1 MSMDS
6 SAEVSKGVATPSVD
20 RRFRSCGN
28 CSSLLGVRCILDDS
42 PVNLF
47 QECKFEPSK
56 WDVAMC
62 FCCGA
67 RRGIKGVLLSDDGV
81 NRTKRS
87 EFSLRN
93 HVILCGECLSQH
105 TIVTGDSDGRD
116 ECSIEKLCIYK
127 GL

>member
-1 MSMDS
+1 MSM
-6 SAEVSKGVATPSVD
+6 ELGVSKGVATPSVD

-42 PVNLF
+42 TVNLY

-62 FCCGA
+62 FCCSA
-67 RRGIKGVLLSDDGV
+67 RRGIKGVLLSDDNVHG
-81 NRTKRS
+81 TKRN
-87 EFSLRN
+87 EFGLWK
-93 HVILCGECLSQH
+93 HIVLCGECLSQH
-105 TIVTGDSDGRD
+105 TVVTGNSDGRD